1 MLSVQQQCFLFWRFL
16 GEPFALFLVGGVTFM
31 PFSSLVGYDWWG
43 GMWYVVITSRCSLLI
58 LRFTFI
64 IWCDIRRFLTMLT
77 YYTTA
82 NADFRHEK
90 KKHSPKQ
97 LPCSHAH
104 RSLSNAMWLKHQHS
118 NSYVG
123 SAQIDS
129 GGGVQ
134 KKQKLNTAARWVQ
147 SELILSPFTKK
158 TPKLNLPVTSFD
170 LVLLCINYTYAM
182 HALILFTNKRKRNIN
197 KERKNVNVRT
207 DPNKTIAKMH
217 SVQTKELHEYLE
229 PEKYSFLTVLTTS
242 SPEGP
247 CELATS
253 NTKGTS
259 TKWREKAKTISFFWA
274 IFSLLRIW
282 NWLTVWLCILV
293 WFVKC

>member
-1 MLSVQQQCFLFWRFL
+1 MFSLLEVFGWALCSFSGRWGYVYAFFITSWLWLVGRYVVRCHYFSLFPVNFTIYIYHLMRHTKVLDNADLLYNCQCRLSPRKKKAFTQTITMQSCTSIPLEWDVAQASSLKFICWLRSDWFWRRCAKKTKI
-16 GEPFALFLVGGVTFM
+16 EH
-31 PFSSLVGYDWWG
+31 S
-43 GMWYVVITSRCSLLI
+43 CSLSTK
-58 LRFTFI
+58 RTNSFTF
-64 IWCDIRRFLTMLT
+64 
-77 YYTTA
+77 Y
-82 NADFRHEK
+82 K
-90 KKHSPKQ
+90 
-97 LPCSHAH
+97 
-104 RSLSNAMWLKHQHS
+104 
-118 NSYVG
+118 
-123 SAQIDS
+123 
-129 GGGVQ
+129 
-134 KKQKLNTAARWVQ
+134 
-147 SELILSPFTKK
+147 KK